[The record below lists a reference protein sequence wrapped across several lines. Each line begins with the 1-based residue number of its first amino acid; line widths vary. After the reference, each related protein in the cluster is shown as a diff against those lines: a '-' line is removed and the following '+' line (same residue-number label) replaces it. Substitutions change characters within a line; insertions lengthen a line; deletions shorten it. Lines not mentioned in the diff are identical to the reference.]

1 MRPPPTHDL
10 VNKLVLLTLG
20 LLVFAGT
27 LGLGAVYVRQEIFTT
42 ANRSRTTVQRLA
54 DVNRRLDDV
63 NAQVAAALT
72 PDSLLR
78 QNDRL
83 RLGLVVP
90 RELQVVRIE
99 ESPELRLAAKR
110 NREAFG
116 VAATE
121 NPSAVSFRLVQASYT
136 R

>member
-10 VNKLVLLTLG
+10 VNKLVALTLA

-27 LGLGAVYVRQEIFTT
+27 LGLGAVYVRQEIFAT
-42 ANRSRTTVQRLA
+42 ANRSRATVQRLA
-54 DVNRRLDDV
+54 DVTRRLDDV
-63 NAQVAAALT
+63 NAQVAAALN

-78 QNDRL
+78 QNGQL

-116 VAATE
+116 LAATE
-121 NPSAVSFRLVQASYT
+121 NPSAVSFRVVAASYT